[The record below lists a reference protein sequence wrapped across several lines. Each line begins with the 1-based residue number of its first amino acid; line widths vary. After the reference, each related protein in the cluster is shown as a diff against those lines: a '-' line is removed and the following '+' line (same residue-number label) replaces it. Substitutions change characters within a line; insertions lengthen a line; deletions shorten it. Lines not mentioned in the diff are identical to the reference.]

1 MIVILSR
8 LTELP
13 TFKVLW
19 KHFQCHHLL
28 RPPEVG
34 RVDAHLSFGFSLAQF
49 KNMYLHIHTFK
60 VSILINQNCKKYR
73 CKLTNNM
80 SLTLSSLNLD
90 MHVRRLMSC
99 LAFVG
104 GMGETNKSQNVSQ
117 NNEGNENETSMHK

>member
-1 MIVILSR
+1 
-8 LTELP
+8 
-13 TFKVLW
+13 
-19 KHFQCHHLL
+19 
-28 RPPEVG
+28 
-34 RVDAHLSFGFSLAQF
+34 
-49 KNMYLHIHTFK
+49 
-60 VSILINQNCKKYR
+60 
-73 CKLTNNM
+73 M